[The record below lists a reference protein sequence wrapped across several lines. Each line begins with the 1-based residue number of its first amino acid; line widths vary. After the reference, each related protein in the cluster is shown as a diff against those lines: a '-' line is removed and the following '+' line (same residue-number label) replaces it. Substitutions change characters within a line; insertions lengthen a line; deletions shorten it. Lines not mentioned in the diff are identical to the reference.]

1 MPFVLDQQTYG
12 HIPELG
18 LGVIV
23 LGQELIGADKRPIRF
38 GNVAHSELRLAER
51 QVGFAI
57 RRVLL
62 DCRSKIQDR
71 LVQLAFGGK
80 SDTLINI
87 RFRAARAGYIP

>member
-12 HIPELG
+12 HIPELD
-18 LGVIV
+18 LGVVV
-23 LGQELIGADKRPIRF
+23 LGHELIGADKRPIRF

-62 DCRSKIQDR
+62 DGFSKIQDR

-80 SDTLINI
+80 SDTLVHI
-87 RFRAARAGYIP
+87 RLGAARAGCIA